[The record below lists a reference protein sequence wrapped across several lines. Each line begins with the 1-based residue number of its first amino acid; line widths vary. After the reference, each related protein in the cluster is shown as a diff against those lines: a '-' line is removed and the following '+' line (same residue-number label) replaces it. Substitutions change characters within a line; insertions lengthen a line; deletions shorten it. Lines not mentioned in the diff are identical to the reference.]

1 MDFGE
6 ELRRILREKGMSQT
20 GLSKMT
26 NISKTTIRN
35 WYHDYRSP
43 SLDNAEFVL
52 DALGYEI
59 KIVKKE
65 GK

>member
-1 MDFGE
+1 MEFGE
-6 ELRRILREKGMSQT
+6 ELRRILREKGMTQA
-20 GLSKMT
+20 GLSEMT
-26 NISKTTIRN
+26 GISKTTIRN
-35 WYHDYRSP
+35 WYHDYRRP

-52 DALGYEI
+52 GALGYEI